1 MAFSHDPKQKYLLV
15 GDGADCVIWILNRSD
30 GTVVGKF
37 GHRGANAGQFN
48 FIRDMDMDSH
58 GNLYTGEVNTNYRIQ
73 KFVLEK

>member
-1 MAFSHDPKQKYLLV
+1 LLV
-15 GDGADCVIWILNRSD
+15 GDDANGVICILKVSNFT
-30 GTVVGKF
+30 TVVKF

>member
-1 MAFSHDPKQKYLLV
+1 M
-15 GDGADCVIWILNRSD
+15 
-30 GTVVGKF
+30 GKF

-48 FIRDMDMDSH
+48 FIRDMAMDSH